1 MTIACR
7 TNVLKRKDGENMM
20 KCLTNAENSKCSEST
35 ALTNEEASKRLA
47 AFIVKNGVSKDVFL
61 AALASLFAIDVS

>member
-1 MTIACR
+1 
-7 TNVLKRKDGENMM
+7 MM

>member
-1 MTIACR
+1 
-7 TNVLKRKDGENMM
+7 MM
-20 KCLTNAENSKCSEST
+20 KLVVEVKQSKHSEST

-61 AALASLFAIDVS
+61 AALASLFAIDVSGYNINDSV